1 MLLAYVTFQYK
12 EINGSLKADI
22 YLNNKNKYIC
32 AFFESKI
39 MICTALIEKK
49 NSSNSYHF
57 FVIKK
62 TSFLPHQ
69 ESKEN

>member
-39 MICTALIEKK
+39 MICTALIEKIVQIHITFFCYK
-49 NSSNSYHF
+49 KDQLFASSR
-57 FVIKK
+57 
-62 TSFLPHQ
+62 
-69 ESKEN
+69 E